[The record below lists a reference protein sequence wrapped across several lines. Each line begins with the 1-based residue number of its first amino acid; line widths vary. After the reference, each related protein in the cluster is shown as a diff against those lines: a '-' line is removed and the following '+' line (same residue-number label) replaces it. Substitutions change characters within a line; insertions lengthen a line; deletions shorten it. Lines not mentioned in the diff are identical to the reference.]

1 MTFLNKLK
9 SLFGIA
15 SEEAIIPDCYR
26 QSIKC
31 PSMCK
36 GPYSPVEYA
45 ENDCERCD
53 WYKGI
58 DMEEY
63 KIMRNPK
70 LNNSGYRDMTAY
82 EAIKNADKPDE
93 VAARVISLIK
103 QLASICGFE
112 ITERIVIKNKTTGKE
127 YR

>member
-1 MTFLNKLK
+1 MNFFNNLWGKKNP
-9 SLFGIA
+9 SFP
-15 SEEAIIPDCYR
+15 SCYR
-26 QSIKC
+26 QSIKYRRR
-31 PSMCK
+31 SCK

-45 ENDCERCD
+45 ENDCERCY

-63 KIMRNPK
+63 EKMRNPK
-70 LNNSGYRDMTAY
+70 LNNSGYRDLTAY
-82 EAIKNADKPDE
+82 EAIKNADKQDE
-93 VAARVISLIK
+93 IAARVISLIK

-112 ITERIVIKNKTTGKE
+112 VMERIVIKNKITGKE